1 MPIKRPKYAFRVGQ
15 VFDIQAVRHSFSKS
29 WPSSEEPTDR
39 RPEPQYLFQR
49 QRDDSPLPISEP
61 ELDRLIFNREFRA
74 LSDGETKSRAVGI
87 GPNGPRDKWAPVR
100 KFWCERY
107 DEGPVPHSKASL
119 NRFIQKILDEWKDR
133 PELPTITPACW
144 TLRGWVKTRGVPGS
158 RPMTV
163 MERRPPNSR
172 KISSKLRKRIME
184 WAVAWFWSARPRDR
198 MDAQAKIVRMISF
211 LNRRALKAN
220 PDAAPI
226 EIPDYSTTCRHILKA
241 ERKQTWAAKNNEK
254 AAYRRYNG
262 VHQGLT
268 ATRLLEK
275 VVIDGT
281 RGDQHLALAIDD
293 ETLEPVGRPT
303 VQFAICVRTRVL
315 LAVTVTFE
323 DPSLYTA
330 MAVLKRM
337 VLPKVDLIAARPDLR
352 ETLEPHGKPGAV
364 VLDNAWEE
372 VGKTAQDALED
383 AHIDVIW
390 ADKDDPEFKA
400 IGERAIGTFSR
411 KLFHKAPGGI
421 PYPPYILR
429 KMNLDPLK
437 TAVMTSSD
445 LEERVLDAIDDYHR
459 QKHDGLGGLAAIE
472 MWQRESQIHGI
483 ETLSDPEFLD
493 SAFAE
498 VFDVSITREGVLLER
513 TRYHDELNTTL
524 LLERLAPLEPGHHRR
539 TTIRARAK
547 AKRPTADLTVL
558 YVWNHRDQEY
568 VRLPAKDAHHL
579 LGMNRQQRIL
589 YKTFAESA
597 GLPFNTDEDKAR
609 ARLRVIEELERKLP
623 GELLRTK
630 RKQRQLLAPPPQHI
644 IGTSLRVQTLTPSP
658 TGMNDLQVPVTYGSR
673 AGDGMP
679 SRGPRRGGKRATA
692 KSQRTRNERSSARK
706 TAEEALARAQQS
718 GGPAHGFV
726 PSSEP
731 ISQRNCP
738 DRPEGATQKA
748 FTLKDDASDFLRRLQ
763 EQGWGAGS
771 SAAKRQ
777 NKGE

>member
-1 MPIKRPKYAFRVGQ
+1 MTIKRPKYAFRVGQ
-15 VFDIQAVRHSFSKS
+15 VFDIQAVRHAFSRS
-29 WPSSEEPTDR
+29 WPSSDEPADR
-39 RPEPQYLFQR
+39 RPEPEYLFQR
-49 QRDDSPLPISEP
+49 ERDDSPLPITEA
-61 ELDRLIFNREFRA
+61 ELDRLIFNREFNA
-74 LSDGETKSRAVGI
+74 LSDGETKSRAVRI
-87 GPNGPRDKWAPVR
+87 SPSGPRDEWAPIR

-107 DEGPVPHSKASL
+107 DEGPVPHSKVSL
-119 NRFIQKILDEWKDR
+119 NRFIQKVRDEWKDN
-133 PELPTITPACW
+133 PELPTIIPACW
-144 TLRGWVKTRGVPGS
+144 TLRRWVKSRGVPGS
-158 RPMTV
+158 RPMAV
-163 MERRPPNSR
+163 MDRLPPKSR
-172 KISSKLRKRIME
+172 KIASKLGKRIMD

-211 LNRRALKAN
+211 LNRRARQN
-220 PDAAPI
+220 DSDAAPI
-226 EIPDYSTTCRHILKA
+226 IIPDYSTTCRHIRKA
-241 ERKQTWAAKNNEK
+241 ERKQTWAAKNDEK

-262 VHQGLT
+262 VHRGLT

-293 ETLEPVGRPT
+293 ETLEPVGPPS

-315 LAVTVTFE
+315 LAVTTTYE

-364 VLDNAWEE
+364 VFDNAWEQ

-400 IGERAIGTFSR
+400 IGERAIGTFTR

-421 PYPPYILR
+421 PYPPNILR
-429 KMNLDPLK
+429 KMNIDPLA
-437 TAVMTSSD
+437 TAVMTRSD

-472 MWQRESQIHGI
+472 MWQRESQIHGV

-498 VFDVSITREGVLLER
+498 VFDVSITREGVVLEGV
-513 TRYHDELNTTL
+513 RYHDELKTTL

-547 AKRPTADLTVL
+547 AKRSTADHTVL
-558 YVWNHRDQEY
+558 HVWNHRDQEY
-568 VRLPAKDAHHL
+568 VHLPAKDAHHL

-589 YKTFAESA
+589 YKTFAESE

-623 GELLRTK
+623 GEQIRAK

-644 IGTSLRVQTLTPSP
+644 IGTSVRVQTLTPSP
-658 TGMNDLQVPVTYGSR
+658 TGMNDLQVPVTYGNR

-692 KSQRTRNERSSARK
+692 KTQKARNETSWAKK
-706 TAEEALARAQQS
+706 TAEEALARSQQS
-718 GGPAHGFV
+718 GGPAHSFAS
-726 PSSEP
+726 SSEP
-731 ISQRNCP
+731 ASTPNSSDVP
-738 DRPEGATQKA
+738 VKATEKA
-748 FTLKDDASDFLRRLQ
+748 FTLRGDASDFLRRLQ

-771 SAAKRQ
+771 SAAKR
-777 NKGE
+777 